1 MCVCER
7 RLTHTHTH
15 VATPSPSRKAPR
27 VPPVDLAQLHG
38 GLRPHPNANANP
50 YLSPKPYPAE
60 PRVMY
65 YEPPT
70 ARTAASGS
78 LSERPTAAALLSERS
93 SLPRARRGGG
103 GRGSG
108 RGSSSARSFKA
119 PTVRIHTHS
128 PPASLPPPPAHSPRV
143 CEGPSVRCSAHP
155 PPPRR
160 PPRVVA
166 FLPVGAVLHVP
177 ATPQRRYWSQ
187 CPLTASRR
195 VFVWGF

>member
-1 MCVCER
+1 MCVCVCER
-7 RLTHTHTH
+7 RLTHTH

-50 YLSPKPYPAE
+50 YLSPKPHPAE

-78 LSERPTAAALLSERS
+78 VSERPTAAALLSERS

-119 PTVRIHTHS
+119 PTVRIHTQCT
-128 PPASLPPPPAHSPRV
+128 AGVA
-143 CEGPSVRCSAHP
+143 PSSSCALAAGV
-155 PPPRR
+155 
-160 PPRVVA
+160 
-166 FLPVGAVLHVP
+166 
-177 ATPQRRYWSQ
+177 
-187 CPLTASRR
+187 
-195 VFVWGF
+195 